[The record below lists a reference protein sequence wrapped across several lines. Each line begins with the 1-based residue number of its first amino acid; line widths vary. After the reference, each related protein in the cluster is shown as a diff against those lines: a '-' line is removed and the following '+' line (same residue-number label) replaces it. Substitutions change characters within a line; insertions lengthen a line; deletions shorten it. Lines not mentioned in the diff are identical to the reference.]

1 MAKKQSI
8 TVEHLIG
15 NEVAD
20 RLTCYSTGFLRHSLI
35 VNEDES
41 LEDQVQA
48 IAESFCDMVQL
59 KAPKQMWLVES
70 GVWNSVQ
77 PIEGDGDE

>member
-1 MAKKQSI
+1 MAKISSI
-8 TVEHLIG
+8 TVEHLQG

-48 IAESFCDMVQL
+48 ITESFCGMV
-59 KAPKQMWLVES
+59 KMKTPKQMWLVQA
-70 GVWNSVQ
+70 GVWNSVK
-77 PIEGDGDE
+77 PVDGDGHE

>member
-1 MAKKQSI
+1 MAKISSI
-8 TVEHLIG
+8 TVEHLEG

-20 RLTCYSTGFLRHSLI
+20 RLTCYSTGFLRHSLV

-48 IAESFCDMVQL
+48 IAESFCGMV
-59 KAPKQMWLVES
+59 KMKTPKQMWLVQA

-77 PIEGDGDE
+77 PVAGDGDE